1 MSISRY
7 YKMLRENRI
16 RVYEDVVFPAL
27 TALKLHR
34 NLLLRTVFAAK
45 EAFPGLK
52 RSLVH
57 FGR

>member
-27 TALKLHR
+27 TALELHR
-34 NLLLRTVFAAK
+34 YLLLRAVFAAK